1 MHQQTVRNEQ
11 YPEPVQRQEVS
22 DDAMI
27 PLSMNQDDSFEP
39 EMAVMARFNI
49 DFGDLV
55 IEQGTKGHV
64 ISKKGE
70 PIVVKW
76 DRIGDRPAAAAQLL
90 PVDGPK
96 FDEDVYVPKQK
107 PRAEVKEPEKKKEV
121 VVEAPVI
128 SLARMEDNKVK
139 EALEKNSGKGPGK
152 GKDDVTV

>member
-1 MHQQTVRNEQ
+1 
-11 YPEPVQRQEVS
+11 
-22 DDAMI
+22 MI

-49 DFGDLV
+49 DFGDMV
-55 IEQGTKGHV
+55 IEQGTKGHIV
-64 ISKKGE
+64 SKKGE

-107 PRAEVKEPEKKKEV
+107 RNTEVQEPEKKKKKEV
-121 VVEAPVI
+121 VAEAPAI
-128 SLARMEDNKVK
+128 SLARMEDNRVK
-139 EALEKNSGKGPGK
+139 EVLEKKAGKGPGK